1 MEYSPLIYNA
11 LQSYSFVITLLVD
24 IKSKVSV
31 NCSVMMFLL
40 PDLRVNYLDAVR
52 LITDKE

>member
-11 LQSYSFVITLLVD
+11 LQSYSSVITLLVD

-31 NCSVMMFLL
+31 NCSVMVFLL